1 MRRAAVLALATMV
14 FAVPCAGGAQT
25 ASEPSAV
32 QDPASAPA
40 SAPADDQAPSSA
52 QDQSAGQAAAKADP
66 SHRLLTPEQEGR
78 QGIVKGVAEQSFRDF
93 GLMESKIP
101 PVLIEA
107 MADPYARVTPSS
119 CEHLTSEIKRLEA
132 ALGPD
137 LDAPINTEHPS
148 NVQRGKGQA
157 RDASLD
163 ALRSTVQNYIPFD
176 GYIRIVSGAASHD
189 HRVLAAIQAG
199 SVRRAYL
206 KGLGEMERC
215 GPPATPRHLAHPV
228 AVVAERDSK
237 HHSIWPRW

>member
-1 MRRAAVLALATMV
+1 MRRAAVLALATVV
-14 FAVPCAGGAQT
+14 FALPAAVGAEAPSEAATNQYPPAGQ
-25 ASEPSAV
+25 SQPAV
-32 QDPASAPA
+32 QPS
-40 SAPADDQAPSSA
+40 DQAPAASQPAGKSA
-52 QDQSAGQAAAKADP
+52 AD
-66 SHRLLTPEQEGR
+66 SRLLTPEQEGR
-78 QGIVKGVAEQSFRDF
+78 RGIVHGVVDQSFRDF

-107 MADPYARVTPSS
+107 MADPYARVTPAT
-119 CEHLTSEIKRLEA
+119 CEQLALEIKRLEG

-137 LDAPINTEHPS
+137 LDAPINTQHLS
-148 NVQRGKGQA
+148 NMKRGEGQA

-176 GYIRIVSGAASHD
+176 GYIRIVSGADRHD

-206 KGLGEMERC
+206 KGMGEMQHC

-228 AVVAERDSK
+228 AIVAEQDGGR
-237 HHSIWPRW
+237 H